1 MRHRSLDIIR
11 DEHSSL
17 AAMLQSMRMLVDRGP
32 GRDAR
37 QFFDVLRAMLFYI
50 DEFPERLHHPKET
63 ELLFPRVARAA
74 PEVGVAVARLDRD
87 HAYTEQAVRD
97 IQHLL
102 LAWELLGETRRQ
114 TFVDGFTRYV
124 NLYLA
129 HMQLEEQ
136 EILPAAQR
144 HLSAADW
151 QALDQAFEQNCDPLT
166 GKYKPDPV
174 YEQLF
179 ARIVR
184 TAPAPIGLGES

>member
-1 MRHRSLDIIR
+1 MRHRSLEIIR

-32 GRDAR
+32 RDDPKN
-37 QFFDVLRAMLFYI
+37 FFDVLRAMLFYI

-63 ELLFPRVARAA
+63 ELLFPRVAKAA
-74 PEVGVAVARLDRD
+74 PDVDVAIARLDRD
-87 HAYTEQAVRD
+87 HEYTEHAVRE

-102 LAWELLGETRRQ
+102 LGWELLGEPRRQ
-114 TFVDGFTRYV
+114 IFIDAFTRYV

-136 EILPAAQR
+136 EILPAAAKY
-144 HLSAADW
+144 LSEADW
-151 QALDQAFEQNCDPLT
+151 AALDAEFEKNCDPLT

-179 ARIVR
+179 TRIVMQ
-184 TAPAPIGLGES
+184 APAPIGLGGG